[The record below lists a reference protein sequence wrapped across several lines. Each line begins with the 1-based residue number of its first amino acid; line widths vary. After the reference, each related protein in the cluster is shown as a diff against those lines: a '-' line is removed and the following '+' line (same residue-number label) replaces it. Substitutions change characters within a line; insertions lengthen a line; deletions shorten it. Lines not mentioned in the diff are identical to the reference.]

1 MEEKIIHL
9 LEEKFQ
15 DEGFEDLYL
24 EELTFNPAN
33 KKLEIFLDSDTTLT
47 VGQCSRINKYL
58 QKHIDEEGW
67 LGEKYT
73 LDVSSP
79 GIGKPLKFR
88 RQYPKNIGRKVEI
101 KTEST
106 GTREGNLVEVHEEYL
121 VIEEKV
127 KADPKK
133 KKKILKKAE
142 IQFSEIKQTKVKVSF

>member
-15 DEGFEDLYL
+15 DEEFKDLYL

-33 KKLEIFLDSDTTLT
+33 KKLEIFLDSDTNLT

-58 QKHIDEEGW
+58 QKHIDEQGW

-79 GIGKPLKFR
+79 GVGKPLKFK
-88 RQYPKNIGRKVEI
+88 RQYAKNIGRKVEI
-101 KTEST
+101 NTESS
-106 GTREGNLVEVHEEYL
+106 GVREGNLVEVHEEFL

-133 KKKILKKAE
+133 KKKILQKAE
-142 IQFSEIKQTKVKVSF
+142 IQFSDIKQTKVKISF

>member
-9 LEEKFQ
+9 LEEKLK

-33 KKLEIFLDSDTTLT
+33 KKLEIFLDSDATLT
-47 VGQCSRINKYL
+47 VGQCSQINKYL

-79 GIGKPLKFR
+79 GVGKPLKFK
-88 RQYPKNIGRKVEI
+88 RQYIKNVGRKVEI
-101 KTEST
+101 KTESS
-106 GTREGNLVEVHEEYL
+106 GVREGSLVEVHEEFL

-133 KKKILKKAE
+133 KKKILQKAE
-142 IQFSEIKQTKVKVSF
+142 IQFSDIKQTKVKISF

>member
-1 MEEKIIHL
+1 MEEKIIQL
-9 LEEKFQ
+9 LEEKFKE
-15 DEGFEDLYL
+15 EGFEDLYL
-24 EELTFNPAN
+24 EDLAFNPAN
-33 KKLEIFLDSDTTLT
+33 KKLEIFLDSDVTLT
-47 VGQCSRINKYL
+47 VGQCSRINKFL

-88 RQYPKNIGRKVEI
+88 RQYTKNVGRKVEI

-106 GTREGNLVEVHEEYL
+106 GVREGNLLEVHEEYL

-142 IQFSEIKQTKVKVSF
+142 IQFSDIKQTKVKISF

>member
-79 GIGKPLKFR
+79 GIGKPLKFK
-88 RQYPKNIGRKVEI
+88 RQYLKNVGRKVEI
-101 KTEST
+101 KTESS
-106 GTREGNLVEVHEEYL
+106 GIREGSLIEVHEEFL

-133 KKKILKKAE
+133 KKKILQKAE
-142 IQFSEIKQTKVKVSF
+142 IQFSDIKQTKVKISF